1 MPFPSLGRE
10 KAERRETQGG
20 RNGEIDLERR
30 RRKPKPR
37 EAGRETV
44 ERK

>member
-1 MPFPSLGRE
+1 LPFPSLGRE
-10 KAERRETQGG
+10 KAERRKTQGG
-20 RNGEIDLERR
+20 RDGEIDLERL

-37 EAGRETV
+37 EKGRETV